1 MTSNVS
7 HKLAKS
13 RLQPVAVR
21 HLRRKR
27 LDLILFIVICRLY
40 SYFNVAAV
48 LSNTLCCLSTSKC
61 GLTLMIADS
70 NNSDIL
76 SIMLLN
82 SLKQLTHTRAQ
93 WHPVLQIFY
102 LLFKL
107 KEKKTIRNIKM
118 VITQSRTV
126 SSTVITWV
134 NYFSWQGRNK
144 EPRTIIKD
152 FLKLNPS
159 SMCHVPD
166 NNNMLTGIDYWK
178 QICQQLQSL
187 HSEAVQS
194 SASHL
199 HKDSLTD

>member
-1 MTSNVS
+1 MWFVANDLSLQGLAAFPGVNPINSSRWPFCSSGWALVIGLLLLNLIMTSNVS

-76 SIMLLN
+76 STMLLN

-107 KEKKTIRNIKM
+107 KEKK
-118 VITQSRTV
+118 
-126 SSTVITWV
+126 
-134 NYFSWQGRNK
+134 
-144 EPRTIIKD
+144 
-152 FLKLNPS
+152 
-159 SMCHVPD
+159 
-166 NNNMLTGIDYWK
+166 NN
-178 QICQQLQSL
+178 
-187 HSEAVQS
+187 
-194 SASHL
+194 
-199 HKDSLTD
+199 